1 MHDKY
6 LIFALIVSNANIALR
21 MKITV
26 LLIGKTTEKHVSE
39 GIDIYINRIKRYCKF
54 EIITIQDIKNTK
66 NMPES
71 EQKIKEGKKILD
83 LLSADD
89 YCVLLDEHGVEYNT
103 LELSE
108 WLNKRMSTSTKN
120 IYFVIGGPYGF
131 SDEVYARSDFK
142 LALSRL
148 TFPHQLVRLLFME
161 QLYRTFTVIKG
172 EPYHHE

>member
-1 MHDKY
+1 M
-6 LIFALIVSNANIALR
+6 
-21 MKITV
+21 
-26 LLIGKTTEKHVSE
+26 
-39 GIDIYINRIKRYCKF
+39 
-54 EIITIQDIKNTK
+54 
-66 NMPES
+66 
-71 EQKIKEGKKILD
+71 D

-108 WLNKRMSTSTKN
+108 WLNKRMATSAKN

-131 SDEVYARSDFK
+131 SDEVYARADFK